1 MSDIIMLPDDRL
13 EYIEHEMD
21 ATGIKIYARA
31 IRMVVRCPCCGAE
44 SDKVHSRY
52 TRKLQDLPIQG
63 KKVRL
68 FLENNKYFCPNKA
81 CARKTFVPQFDFF
94 ARKATRTNRLQD
106 EILRL
111 AVTQSSV
118 SAAKYL
124 RNGVADI
131 GKSSV
136 CNLLKKTRE
145 NA

>member
-1 MSDIIMLPDDRL
+1 
-13 EYIEHEMD
+13 
-21 ATGIKIYARA
+21 
-31 IRMVVRCPCCGAE
+31 
-44 SDKVHSRY
+44 VHSHY

-68 FLENNKYFCPNKA
+68 VLENYKYFCLNKD
-81 CARKTFVPQFDFF
+81 CSRKTFVRQFDFF
-94 ARKATRTNRLQD
+94 ARKATRTKRLQD

-111 AVTQSSV
+111 AVAQSSV

-124 RNGVADI
+124 RNSVADI

-136 CNLLKKTRE
+136 CTLLKKTRE